1 MGTPAL
7 STEESG
13 VRHQHETAMKFNSS
27 AGTAEVAVLL
37 LIPARQRDYVY
48 VPVSL
53 GASLIEFDSDSRHTN
68 VLEDRLI
75 NINFVP
81 DLEESS
87 IRLQFQVLL
96 IIEICMFDK
105 ICLVTF

>member
-1 MGTPAL
+1 
-7 STEESG
+7 
-13 VRHQHETAMKFNSS
+13 MKFNSS
-27 AGTAEVAVLL
+27 AGPAEVAVLL
-37 LIPARQRDYVY
+37 LIPARRRGHVY

-75 NINFVP
+75 NTNFVP
-81 DLEESS
+81 DLEEST

-96 IIEICMFDK
+96 IVK
-105 ICLVTF
+105 ICIA